1 MGSVD
6 PQAVHSL
13 VAAAGLGPVRAV
25 TPMAGGAN
33 NRVFRVEAPSGT
45 FLLKSYFRHP
55 DDPRDR
61 LATEFAFSRF
71 AWDNGVRCIP
81 QPIAYDPEAG
91 LGLFE
96 YVFGRGLQ
104 GTMAGE
110 AAVDQAIAF
119 YQTLNRVKRQPAAAA
134 LPTAS
139 ESCFSLDDHLAMVD
153 RRVTR
158 LQSIPVGGVVDVAAA
173 GYIEADLVPAWRQI
187 HAAATT
193 AAHMAGLRTDQPLS
207 LADRC
212 LSPSDFGFHN
222 AILGNDGRLR
232 FIDFE
237 YAGWDDPS
245 KLICDFFCQPAV
257 PAPPAAFTRFAQAV
271 AAECAD
277 PVAHV
282 ARSTLL
288 LPVYRVKWVCIMLNE
303 FLPVGGSRR
312 LFSGT
317 AAEQETRKTGQLAKA
332 RVALASA
339 LSLSGSTRKVA

>member
-6 PQAVHSL
+6 PQA
-13 VAAAGLGPVRAV
+13 AGALADRAGVGPVRAV

-33 NRVFRVEAPSGT
+33 NRVFKLEAAAGT

-81 QPIAYDPEAG
+81 QPLACDPPAG

-96 YVFGRGLQ
+96 FVFGRTLH
-104 GTMAGE
+104 GTTAGE
-110 AAVDQAIAF
+110 PAVDQAIDF
-119 YQTLNRVKRQPAAAA
+119 YRTLNRAKGQPAAAA
-134 LPTAS
+134 LARAS
-139 ESCFSLDDHLAMVD
+139 ESCFSLDDHFATVNRRVGRLRSIAGAAAVD
-153 RRVTR
+153 R
-158 LQSIPVGGVVDVAAA
+158 AAA
-173 GYIEADLVPAWRQI
+173 EWVEGELVPAWRQVLSTAR
-187 HAAATT
+187 AAATAHGLST
-193 AAHMAGLRTDQPLS
+193 DAALGP
-207 LADRC
+207 ADRC
-212 LSPSDFGFHN
+212 LSPSDFGYHN
-222 AILGNDGRLR
+222 AILASDGRLR

-257 PAPPAAFTRFAQAV
+257 PAPVRAFDRFAAAV
-271 AAECAD
+271 AAELPSPAL
-277 PVAHV
+277 HV
-282 ARSTLL
+282 ARAALL

-312 LFSGT
+312 AFSGS
-317 AAEQETRKTGQLAKA
+317 AAEQEARKASQFAKA
-332 RVALASA
+332 RAALAA
-339 LSLSGSTRKVA
+339 VTHPTTPIRKVA